1 MVALTS
7 GVSIIQ
13 IVIIGRPNQM
23 RRKPFD
29 KTKPPGKSVKAYVIE
44 RASIIPTAKTVEK
57 ENNLKKRKGRQ

>member
-1 MVALTS
+1 
-7 GVSIIQ
+7 
-13 IVIIGRPNQM
+13 M